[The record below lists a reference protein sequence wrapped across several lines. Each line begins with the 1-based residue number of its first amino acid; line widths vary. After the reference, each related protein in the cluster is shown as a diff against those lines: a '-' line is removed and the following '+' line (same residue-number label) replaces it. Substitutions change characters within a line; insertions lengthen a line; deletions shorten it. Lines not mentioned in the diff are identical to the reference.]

1 MKLTEA
7 QYLEKFHTMMSTE
20 RELYPTIGEGFIC
33 GVDEAGRG
41 PLAGPVYAGCV
52 VLDENKPILGVD
64 DSKKLSK
71 KKREALFDII
81 MENAIFAGVGFA
93 DNNEIDTLG
102 INPAVRLA
110 MIRAIKNA
118 MGDIAPKIALVD
130 GNVKYDLGVDCRY
143 IIKGDSISASI
154 AAASIL
160 AKVARDRVMEE
171 YDIKYP
177 GYDFAKNAGYGT
189 KDHINALRRLSLTPI
204 HRKGFCQSALSK
216 GERE

>member
-1 MKLTEA
+1 LKLTEA
-7 QYLEKFHTMMSTE
+7 QYLEKFLGMMSIE
-20 RELYPTIGEGFIC
+20 RELSLSLNGGFIC

-52 VLDENKPILGVD
+52 VLDEKKPILGVD

-71 KKREALFDII
+71 KKREALFQVI
-81 MENAIFAGVGFA
+81 MENALFAGVGFA
-93 DNNEIDTLG
+93 DNNEIDALG
-102 INPAVRLA
+102 INPAVNLA
-110 MIRAIKNA
+110 MRRAVKAA
-118 MGDIAPKIALVD
+118 MGDIPPKIALVD

-171 YDIKYP
+171 YDLKYP
-177 GYDFAKNAGYGT
+177 GYGFAQNAGYGT
-189 KDHINALRRLSLTPI
+189 KAHIEALRSLSLTPI
-204 HRKGFCQSALSK
+204 HRRGFCQSALSK
-216 GERE
+216 GEGK